1 MIVLHESAAAN
12 NRTKPVIC
20 PKCERGRLG
29 DIPEWSSAVM
39 SRRGK
44 PPPDER
50 DEGLKVKCPVCRKL
64 WILTIE

>member
-1 MIVLHESAAAN
+1 MIVLQESAAVDN
-12 NRTKPVIC
+12 MTKPVLC

-29 DIPEWSSAVM
+29 DMPEWSNAVI

-44 PPPDER
+44 PPPDEQG
-50 DEGLKVKCPVCRKL
+50 EGLKVKCPVCRKL